1 LIVITGWDFDLPIKS
16 AMVDLH
22 SDYAHWFRGRR
33 EGSLLLV
40 QGLRSLSIT
49 LDTDSASV
57 NFDLNVL
64 FFDAG
69 QFDANSYSRCALK
82 HVNLRM
88 PLGGGFLKLCEM
100 NLRDLVGNFT
110 KLILDEAQTEGTGF
124 SGHDL

>member
-1 LIVITGWDFDLPIKS
+1 
-16 AMVDLH
+16 MVDLH

-40 QGLRSLSIT
+40 QGLSIT

-110 KLILDEAQTEGTGF
+110 KLILDEAQAERAGF
-124 SGHDL
+124 SVHGL